1 MEISTIVSR
10 LKKVDPT
17 LTLKELRPSKRHQID
32 LEVILD
38 DLDELS
44 EYLAYQ
50 RDFEDDEDEDRV
62 LLPLTLSGPM
72 GPGAGGQPLEDPPPD
87 EGMIPSDV
95 VEPSPS
101 IGTPSRNARIGSETS
116 LDPPRGILPG
126 VKSEPTPRL
135 INDDEVEYEASVEV
149 GRGQPPADA
158 DSEDEY
164 TSPLNMS
171 WRTDEDSQ
179 TDGSEPS
186 PGEPSPA
193 RGQRPSL
200 QLEGASRM
208 TFASARAKIA
218 QQLQPKRKRK
228 K

>member
-1 MEISTIVSR
+1 
-10 LKKVDPT
+10 
-17 LTLKELRPSKRHQID
+17 
-32 LEVILD
+32 
-38 DLDELS
+38 
-44 EYLAYQ
+44 
-50 RDFEDDEDEDRV
+50 
-62 LLPLTLSGPM
+62 
-72 GPGAGGQPLEDPPPD
+72 
-87 EGMIPSDV
+87 MIPSDV

-101 IGTPSRNARIGSETS
+101 IGAPSRNARIGSETS
-116 LDPPRGILPG
+116 LDPPPRRILPT
-126 VKSEPTPRL
+126 VKSEPPPPHF
-135 INDDEVEYEASVEV
+135 INDDEVEFEASVEA
-149 GRGQPPADA
+149 GRGQPPEDA